1 MRRMTERTV
10 VAAMSSIRVNAF
22 RSHPVRANG
31 MERWQKVPEGVE
43 SMDGWIAVRVAVHRL
58 ACGFKDAE
66 QSNRDFGSVWRG
78 ASRERCVEMR
88 CSLFTYCSSEYK
100 LFTFFGGHSSWIFD
114 RDIDA
119 VRAVTCVCNGKA
131 VLDLDL
137 CDQTSFR
144 NSLVVKSG

>member
-1 MRRMTERTV
+1 MTERTV

-22 RSHPVRANG
+22 SSHPGRATW
-31 MERWQKVPEGVE
+31 MDRWQKVPERVR
-43 SMDGWIAVRVAVHRL
+43 SMDGWIAVRVALHCL

-66 QSNRDFGSVWRG
+66 QSNRDFVFVWRE
-78 ASRERCVEMR
+78 ASGERSMAMR

-100 LFTFFGGHSSWIFD
+100 LFAFFGGNSSWRLD

-119 VRAVTCVCNGKA
+119 VRTVTCVRNGKA

-137 CDQTSFR
+137 CNQTSFR